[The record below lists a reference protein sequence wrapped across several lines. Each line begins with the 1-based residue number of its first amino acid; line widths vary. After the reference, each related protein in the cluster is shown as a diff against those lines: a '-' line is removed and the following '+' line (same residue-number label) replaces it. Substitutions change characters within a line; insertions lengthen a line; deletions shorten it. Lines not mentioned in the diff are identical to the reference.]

1 MIVVSVV
8 DDTVIAHVIFSS
20 CVLLSVFNNTQ
31 IREDTRRPDVLT
43 PLETICMFCFEACFV
58 GMTACQQK

>member
-8 DDTVIAHVIFSS
+8 DDTVIARHFQ
-20 CVLLSVFNNTQ
+20 LLCFTIGFNNTQ
-31 IREDTRRPDVLT
+31 IREDMRRPDVLA

-58 GMTACQQK
+58 AMTACQQK